1 MLHDLDLP
9 LFAGRPIEPAPP
21 RAPAKRAADQ
31 RRVTRQREAAKADPT
46 RDYEREWLTFV
57 RLRPAAVD
65 TIVSAACKLAFA
77 TTGYIAIAKVWED
90 ARHSVVGGLDQNH
103 RAPAA
108 RWLMAN
114 VPELA
119 GRFRT
124 RNTPGDPGRA
134 R

>member
-1 MLHDLDLP
+1 MSDADLP
-9 LFAGRPIEPAPP
+9 LFAGRPVEPPP
-21 RAPAKRAADQ
+21 SAKRAADQ
-31 RRVTRQREAAKADPT
+31 CRVTKQREAAREDPT
-46 RDYEREWLTFV
+46 RDYEREWLSFV

-65 TIVSAACKLAFA
+65 TIVMVARRLAEA

-90 ARHSVVGGLDQNH
+90 ARRSVVGGLDQNH

-108 RWLMAN
+108 RWLMSN
-114 VPELA
+114 VTDLA

-124 RNTPGDPGRA
+124 RNAPGDPTRA